1 MKYLLDTHI
10 ILWALMD
17 RPELSEKAR
26 RIIGNDENLLL
37 YSTVSAWEVAIK
49 NRLHPKQIPCSGT
62 ELLGYCDKSMLINLP
77 VQNHH
82 ILALERLHRAQDAP
96 PHKDPFDRLLLAQA
110 IAEDAVFLTH
120 DKILA
125 YYGGVRVEIV

>member
-1 MKYLLDTHI
+1 MRYLLDTHI
-10 ILWALMD
+10 ILWALMN

-26 RIIGNDENLLL
+26 RIIDGRENALY
-37 YSTVSAWEVAIK
+37 YSTVSVWEVAIK
-49 NRLHPKQIPCSGT
+49 HRLHPKKIPCSGA
-62 ELLGYCDKSMLINLP
+62 ELLRYCDVSIMFNLS

-82 ILALERLHRAQDAP
+82 ILALEHLLGENGNP

-110 IAEDAVFLTH
+110 MAEGMTFLTH

-125 YYGGVRVEIV
+125 YYSSVPVELV